1 MKSETKELTDH
12 LLSADNAATL
22 SEVFK
27 QLGDPTRLRI
37 FLLLCHVE
45 ENVQGIAAAMNMSSP
60 AVSHHLRIL
69 KATGLLVSKRKG
81 KLMYYKA
88 ADDEI
93 AQTLHHVIEHVE
105 KITCPNDH
113 Q

>member
-1 MKSETKELTDH
+1 MKSETKALTEH
-12 LLSADNAATL
+12 LLSVENATTL

-45 ENVQGIAAAMNMSSP
+45 ENVQGIATAMNMSSP

-69 KATGLLVSKRKG
+69 KATNLIISKRVG
-81 KLMYYKA
+81 KMMYYKA

-93 AQTLHHVIEHVE
+93 TQTLHHVIEHVE

-113 Q
+113 H